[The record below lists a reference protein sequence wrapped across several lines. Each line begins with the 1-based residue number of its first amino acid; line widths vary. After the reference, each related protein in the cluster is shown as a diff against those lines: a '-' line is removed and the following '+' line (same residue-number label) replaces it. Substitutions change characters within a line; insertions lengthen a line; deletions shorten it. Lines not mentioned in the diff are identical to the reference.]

1 MMSRYPQVSHK
12 MPAASGN
19 DASPILGIPSEQV
32 FLRWIDLITDDTGDG
47 HRHPFVLR
55 SGPGIAFGGKPR
67 SCHQGDAGDRFAA
80 RDVRVMKQFGPHA
93 RSMPIDPI
101 AYFVYDQIM
110 DANSESNTAVSGIAA
125 AIGEPARARMLY
137 CLIDGHARTSTEL
150 AIVAEVSPSTA
161 SVHLNRLRA
170 EKLVK
175 VLAQGKHR
183 YYSLQGPQVATVL
196 EGLSVL
202 AGAGKRFVPNTPNRL
217 RAARTCYDHIAGTLG
232 VAIHD
237 RFCARGWLATIDPAT
252 YALSPAG
259 EKALE
264 ALGIDV
270 EGSRLMRRR
279 FAYACLDWSER
290 RPHLGG
296 ALGAALMKCLL
307 RRRWVSQELDGR
319 ALAITSAG
327 RRELLARFDLRI

>member
-1 MMSRYPQVSHK
+1 
-12 MPAASGN
+12 
-19 DASPILGIPSEQV
+19 
-32 FLRWIDLITDDTGDG
+32 
-47 HRHPFVLR
+47 
-55 SGPGIAFGGKPR
+55 
-67 SCHQGDAGDRFAA
+67 
-80 RDVRVMKQFGPHA
+80 
-93 RSMPIDPI
+93 
-101 AYFVYDQIM
+101 M
-110 DANSESNTAVSGIAA
+110 DAVSETNAAVSGIAA

-170 EKLVK
+170 ERLVK

-183 YYSLQGPQVATVL
+183 YYSLQGPQVAAVL

-202 AGAGKRFVPNTPNRL
+202 AGAGKTFVPNTPSRL

-232 VAIHD
+232 VALHD
-237 RFCARGWLATIDPAT
+237 KFRARGWLAHVDQRA
-252 YALSPAG
+252 YALNPAG
-259 EKALE
+259 EKALN

-270 EGSRLMRRR
+270 DEARMLRRR

-307 RRRWVSQELDGR
+307 RRRWVSQELDSR
-319 ALAITSAG
+319 ELSITGAG
-327 RRELLARFDLRI
+327 RREFLARFDLRV